1 MKKPLVVISL
11 FALLFGS
18 FLSGAWYS
26 RHGTGRN
33 HDAERRVLH
42 YIDPMNPANTSD
54 KPGIAPCGMP
64 MEPVYG
70 DEESAGPGLS
80 STALSMPPGTVKITP
95 QKQQII
101 GIQVGTVKM
110 VSETHG
116 VRTLGRIAPDEN
128 RIYRLMAATDGWMW
142 DVPGSTT
149 GSLVKKDQLM
159 ARINIYSN
167 DFFTWQQQYLSELG
181 KKGRLPQPDTQP
193 SEARRATGL
202 QPAGTPQ
209 SGTLQPDDGTTSA
222 VSQPAVRQ
230 QLAEKQP
237 LTKLSLAE
245 YYANRAKLELLNLGV
260 GETQLEELV
269 QTGQYRTSVE
279 VRAPV
284 AGLVLGR
291 SIFSHQK
298 IDRGTECF
306 RVADLSRVWIIADV
320 FNIEAHYI
328 RPGMSAK
335 ISLPGQNRRYEARVS
350 DVPPLF
356 DATTRTLKVRL
367 EMDNPKNTLRPEM
380 IVDVEFQI
388 PLPSAMTVPA
398 SAVLNSGRRQTVF
411 AALGN
416 GFFEPRTVVT
426 GWRFGDRI
434 EIVEGLQ
441 PGEQI
446 VISGNFLIDSESR
459 MRPAEPK
466 HD

>member
-11 FALLFGS
+11 LALLFGS

-26 RHGTGRN
+26 RHGTGGN
-33 HDAERRVLH
+33 HDTERRILH
-42 YIDPMNPANTSD
+42 YVDPMNPTNTSV

-70 DEESAGPGLS
+70 DEESSGYGFSDA
-80 STALSMPPGTVKITP
+80 ARSMSPGTVKITP
-95 QKQQII
+95 QKQQLI
-101 GIQVGTVKM
+101 GVQIGTVKM
-110 VSETHG
+110 VSETHR

-167 DFFTWQQQYLSELG
+167 DFFTWQQQYLAELG
-181 KKGRLPQPDTQP
+181 KTGRLPQPGTQP
-193 SEARRATGL
+193 SGAGRTTGL
-202 QPAGTPQ
+202 QPAGIPQPGTP
-209 SGTLQPDDGTTSA
+209 QPDDGTT
-222 VSQPAVRQ
+222 PAVPKPAARQ
-230 QLAEKQP
+230 QPAEKQP
-237 LTKLSLAE
+237 LTKLSLSE
-245 YYANRAKLELLNLGV
+245 YYANRAKLELLNLGF

-269 QTGQYRTSVE
+269 RTGQYGTALEIRS
-279 VRAPV
+279 PV

-306 RVADLSRVWIIADV
+306 RIADLSRVWVIADV
-320 FNIEAHYI
+320 FNTEANYI

-335 ISLPGQNRRYEARVS
+335 ISLPGRNRRYEARVS

-380 IVDVEFQI
+380 IVDVEFLTTLS
-388 PLPSAMTVPA
+388 PAMTVPA
-398 SAVLNSGRRQTVF
+398 SAVLDSGRRQTVF
-411 AALGN
+411 AALEN
-416 GFFEPRTVVT
+416 GFFEPRTVTT
-426 GWRFGDRI
+426 GWRFGDRV
-434 EIVEGLQ
+434 EIVEGLI

-459 MRPAEPK
+459 MKLAEPK